1 MQHGSFNGE
10 VFSCIPGHFKQICT
24 FMYSENDYLNS
35 EEYCMFILNTFL
47 GGDIDIT
54 IPYYLVKESAALF
67 FRYMHLYGLE
77 FYYRLLPN

>member
-24 FMYSENDYLNS
+24 FMYS

-54 IPYYLVKESAALF
+54 IPYYLVKESAALL
-67 FRYMHLYGLE
+67 FRYMHLYSLE